1 MITTATEIGKE
12 KLRVLLVPLIIAA
25 TISLPYFKAESA
37 NIIGLQ
43 ILSTSYVDG
52 ELKYQL
58 LTLGL
63 AGIILLLTFALGPR
77 SFKKFFSVG
86 KINAPVEPV
95 KLIGLNPKPGE
106 GWVQVGRNFAIIIS
120 AVTFVFIY
128 FQLIRGNSIEAQH
141 LGYLPWVLVFAV
153 SNSFVEEMIT
163 RFGVVSAL
171 DGLISKEYVY
181 LTSATVFGLAH
192 YWGVPGG
199 IPGVLLAGFLG
210 WLLAKSIGE
219 TGGIFWAWLIHFL
232 QDIIIFT
239 GLFFV
244 NL

>member
-1 MITTATEIGKE
+1 MSKNATDMDKE
-12 KLRVLLVPLIIAA
+12 KLRVLLIPLIIAA

-37 NIIGLQ
+37 NLIGLQ
-43 ILSTSYVDG
+43 ILSNGYVNG
-52 ELKYQL
+52 ELSYQL

-77 SFKKFFSVG
+77 SFRKFFSVG

-106 GWVQVGRNFAIIIS
+106 GWGQVGRNFAIIIS
-120 AVTFVFIY
+120 VVTFVFIY
-128 FQLIRGNSIEAQH
+128 FQVIKGNSIETQH
-141 LGYLPWVLVFAV
+141 LGYLPWILVFAV

-171 DGLISKEYVY
+171 DGLIPKEYVY
-181 LTSATVFGLAH
+181 LASGALFGLVH
-192 YWGVPGG
+192 YFGVPGG

-219 TGGIFWAWLIHFL
+219 TKGVFWAWLIHCL

-239 GLFFV
+239 GLFFQM
-244 NL
+244 L